1 MQRCLVMKRLIQ
13 RYLLSLEKSRNQSVA
28 PPERLDEQELK
39 DLITRLQD
47 ALRRREES
55 KHAADEIKRRTKV
68 GPRLHGSGQIFARTK
83 ACTVPPWVYMGPAE
97 LDGFLNG

>member
-1 MQRCLVMKRLIQ
+1 MKRLIQ

-28 PPERLDEQELK
+28 PPEKLDEQELK

-55 KHAADEIKRRTKV
+55 KDAADAIKRQKKV
-68 GPRLHGSGQIFARTK
+68 SDERSLFSPFILYMRLH
-83 ACTVPPWVYMGPAE
+83 
-97 LDGFLNG
+97 

>member
-1 MQRCLVMKRLIQ
+1 MKRLIQ

-28 PPERLDEQELK
+28 PPENLDEQELK

-55 KHAADEIKRRTKV
+55 KDAAYAIRRQTKV
-68 GPRLHGSGQIFARTK
+68 SDERSLFSPFILYMRLH
-83 ACTVPPWVYMGPAE
+83 
-97 LDGFLNG
+97 

>member
-1 MQRCLVMKRLIQ
+1 MKCLIQ

-28 PPERLDEQELK
+28 PPEKLDEQELK

-55 KHAADEIKRRTKV
+55 RDTADAIERQKKV
-68 GPRLHGSGQIFARTK
+68 SDKMSLFSPRILYMRLH
-83 ACTVPPWVYMGPAE
+83 
-97 LDGFLNG
+97 